1 MLSPL
6 RSLDTPCPHVSTSP
20 CPQFPNQLSSYSG
33 SQISV
38 INDRDGKCR
47 GDSIPKTVSA
57 VERQPPSW
65 DATPVA
71 TSHQAREML

>member
-1 MLSPL
+1 MGKEAIG
-6 RSLDTPCPHVSTSP
+6 
-20 CPQFPNQLSSYSG
+20 YSG

-65 DATPVA
+65 DASPVA
-71 TSHQAREML
+71 TSHQEREMLYQLWAVS